1 MSIFHLLSFVFVFV
15 LAGCSSAGP
24 ENSKYESSLAKA
36 MPVFDYEDRPKTGSI
51 FTDQASSRSFGFR
64 RRFALGDII
73 TVVLDESTQ
82 AQRSSGINTSK
93 EVTNSPLSQLQKVFG
108 NSLPINSSRTTQ
120 IKRGLK
126 GLDFGDLSRSDKG
139 VGIADQAASL
149 SGAIAVI
156 VTHLMPNGSM
166 FIEGK
171 KELVLSEGSEEIFI
185 SGIITP
191 KDIQP
196 DNTVLSSRIA
206 QANIAYRGK
215 GDLADVATA
224 NWGSRFFNK
233 LWPF

>member
-1 MSIFHLLSFVFVFV
+1 MPICYLLFFVFV
-15 LAGCSSAGP
+15 LAGCSSVGL
-24 ENSKYESSLAKA
+24 ENSKYESALVKA

-51 FTDQASSRSFGFR
+51 FMDQSSSRSFGFR
-64 RRFALGDII
+64 RRFELGDVI

-82 AQRSSGINTSK
+82 AQRSSGINTTK

-108 NSLPINSSRTTQ
+108 NNLPTNNSRENR

-126 GLDFGDLSRSDKG
+126 GLDFSDLSRSDKG

-156 VTHLMPNGSM
+156 VTHLLPNGSM

-206 QANIAYRGK
+206 QANITYRGQ

-224 NWGSRFFNK
+224 NWGSKFFNK

>member
-1 MSIFHLLSFVFVFV
+1 LLFFVFV
-15 LAGCSSAGP
+15 LAGCSSVGL
-24 ENSKYESSLAKA
+24 ENSKYESALVKA

-51 FTDQASSRSFGFR
+51 FMDQSSSRSFGFR
-64 RRFALGDII
+64 RRFELGDVI

-82 AQRSSGINTSK
+82 AQRSSGINTTK

-108 NSLPINSSRTTQ
+108 NTLPTNSSRENR

-126 GLDFGDLSRSDKG
+126 GLDFSDLSRSDKG

-156 VTHLMPNGSM
+156 VTHLLPNGSM

-206 QANIAYRGK
+206 QANITYRGQ

-224 NWGSRFFNK
+224 NWGSKFFNK
-233 LWPF
+233 IWPF

>member
-1 MSIFHLLSFVFVFV
+1 MPICYLLFFVFV
-15 LAGCSSAGP
+15 LAGCSSVGL
-24 ENSKYESSLAKA
+24 ENSKYESALVKA

-51 FTDQASSRSFGFR
+51 FMDQSSSRSFGFR
-64 RRFALGDII
+64 RRFELGDVI

-82 AQRSSGINTSK
+82 AQRSSGINTTK

-108 NSLPINSSRTTQ
+108 NTLPTNSSRENR

-126 GLDFGDLSRSDKG
+126 GLDFSDLSRSDKG

-156 VTHLMPNGSM
+156 VTHLLPNGSM

-185 SGIITP
+185 SGIITA

-206 QANIAYRGK
+206 QANIVYRGQ

-224 NWGSRFFNK
+224 NWGSKFFNK

>member
-1 MSIFHLLSFVFVFV
+1 MPICYLLFFVFV
-15 LAGCSSAGP
+15 LAGCSSVGL
-24 ENSKYESSLAKA
+24 ENSNYESALVKA

-51 FTDQASSRSFGFR
+51 FMDQLSSRSFGFR
-64 RRFALGDII
+64 RRFELGDVI

-82 AQRSSGINTSK
+82 AQRSSGINTTK
-93 EVTNSPLSQLQKVFG
+93 EVTNSPLSQLQKIFG
-108 NSLPINSSRTTQ
+108 NNLPINSSRTTQ

-126 GLDFGDLSRSDKG
+126 GLDFSDLSRSDKG

-156 VTHLMPNGSM
+156 VTHLLPNGSM

-206 QANIAYRGK
+206 QANITYRGQ

-224 NWGSRFFNK
+224 NWGSKFFNK
-233 LWPF
+233 IWPF

>member
-1 MSIFHLLSFVFVFV
+1 MPICYLLFFVFV
-15 LAGCSSAGP
+15 LAGCSSVGL
-24 ENSKYESSLAKA
+24 ENSKYESALVKA

-51 FTDQASSRSFGFR
+51 FMDQSSSRSFGFR
-64 RRFALGDII
+64 RRFELGDVI

-82 AQRSSGINTSK
+82 AQRSSGINTTK

-108 NSLPINSSRTTQ
+108 NTLPINSSRENR

-126 GLDFGDLSRSDKG
+126 GLDFSDLSRSDKG

-156 VTHLMPNGSM
+156 VTHLLPNGSM

-171 KELVLSEGSEEIFI
+171 KELVLSEGREEIFI

-206 QANIAYRGK
+206 QANITYRGQ

-224 NWGSRFFNK
+224 NWGSKFFNK

>member
-1 MSIFHLLSFVFVFV
+1 MPICYLLFFVFV
-15 LAGCSSAGP
+15 LAGCSSVGL
-24 ENSKYESSLAKA
+24 ENSKYESALVKA

-51 FTDQASSRSFGFR
+51 FMDQLSSRSFGFR
-64 RRFALGDII
+64 RRFELGDVI

-82 AQRSSGINTSK
+82 AQRSSGINTTK

-108 NSLPINSSRTTQ
+108 NTLPTNSSRENR

-126 GLDFGDLSRSDKG
+126 GLDFSDLSRSDKG

-156 VTHLMPNGSM
+156 VTHLLPNGSM

-206 QANIAYRGK
+206 QANITYRGQ

-224 NWGSRFFNK
+224 NWGSKFFNK
-233 LWPF
+233 IWPF

>member
-1 MSIFHLLSFVFVFV
+1 MPICYLLFFVFV
-15 LAGCSSAGP
+15 LAGCSSVGL
-24 ENSKYESSLAKA
+24 ENSKYESALVKA

-51 FTDQASSRSFGFR
+51 FMDQLSSRSFGFR
-64 RRFALGDII
+64 RRFELGDVI

-82 AQRSSGINTSK
+82 AQRSSGINTTK
-93 EVTNSPLSQLQKVFG
+93 EVTNSPLSQLQKIFG
-108 NSLPINSSRTTQ
+108 NNLPINSSRTTQ

-126 GLDFGDLSRSDKG
+126 GLDFSDLSRSDKG

-156 VTHLMPNGSM
+156 VTHLLPNGSM

-206 QANIAYRGK
+206 QANITYRGQ

-224 NWGSRFFNK
+224 NWGSKFFNK
-233 LWPF
+233 IWPF

>member
-1 MSIFHLLSFVFVFV
+1 MPICYLLFFVFV
-15 LAGCSSAGP
+15 LAGCSSVGL
-24 ENSKYESSLAKA
+24 ENSKYESALVKA

-51 FTDQASSRSFGFR
+51 FMDQLSSRSFGFR
-64 RRFALGDII
+64 RRFELGDVI

-82 AQRSSGINTSK
+82 AQRSSGINTTK

-108 NSLPINSSRTTQ
+108 NNLPINRSRENR

-126 GLDFGDLSRSDKG
+126 GLDFSDLSRSDKG

-156 VTHLMPNGSM
+156 VTHLLPNGSM

-206 QANIAYRGK
+206 QANITYRGR

-224 NWGSRFFNK
+224 NWGSKFFNK

>member
-1 MSIFHLLSFVFVFV
+1 MPICYLLFFVFV
-15 LAGCSSAGP
+15 LAGCSSVGL
-24 ENSKYESSLAKA
+24 ENSKYESALVKA

-51 FTDQASSRSFGFR
+51 FMDQSSSRSFGFR
-64 RRFALGDII
+64 RRFELGDVI

-82 AQRSSGINTSK
+82 AQRSSGINTTK

-108 NSLPINSSRTTQ
+108 NSLPTNSSRENR

-126 GLDFGDLSRSDKG
+126 GLDFSDLSRSDKG

-156 VTHLMPNGSM
+156 VTHLLPNGSM

-206 QANIAYRGK
+206 QANITYRGQ

-224 NWGSRFFNK
+224 NWGSKFFNK

>member
-1 MSIFHLLSFVFVFV
+1 MPICYLLFFVFV
-15 LAGCSSAGP
+15 LAGCSSVGL
-24 ENSKYESSLAKA
+24 ENSKYESALVKA

-51 FTDQASSRSFGFR
+51 FMDQSSSRSFGFR
-64 RRFALGDII
+64 RRFELGDVI

-82 AQRSSGINTSK
+82 AQRSSGINTTK

-108 NSLPINSSRTTQ
+108 NNLPINRSRENR

-126 GLDFGDLSRSDKG
+126 GLDFSDLSRSDKG

-156 VTHLMPNGSM
+156 VTHLLPNGSM

-206 QANIAYRGK
+206 QANITYRGQ

-224 NWGSRFFNK
+224 NWGSKFFNK

>member
-1 MSIFHLLSFVFVFV
+1 MPICYLLFFVFV
-15 LAGCSSAGP
+15 LAGCSSVGL
-24 ENSKYESSLAKA
+24 ENSKYESALVKA

-51 FTDQASSRSFGFR
+51 FMDQLSSRSFGFR
-64 RRFALGDII
+64 RRFELGDVI

-82 AQRSSGINTSK
+82 AQRSSGINTTK

-108 NSLPINSSRTTQ
+108 NTLPINRSRENR

-126 GLDFGDLSRSDKG
+126 GLDFSDLSRSDKG

-156 VTHLMPNGSM
+156 VTHLLPNGSM

-206 QANIAYRGK
+206 QANITYRGQ

-224 NWGSRFFNK
+224 NWGSKFFNK
-233 LWPF
+233 IWPF

>member
-1 MSIFHLLSFVFVFV
+1 MPICYLLFFVFV
-15 LAGCSSAGP
+15 LAGCSSVGL
-24 ENSKYESSLAKA
+24 ENSKYESALVKA

-51 FTDQASSRSFGFR
+51 FMDQLSSRSFGFR
-64 RRFALGDII
+64 RRFELGDVI

-82 AQRSSGINTSK
+82 AQRSSGINTTK

-108 NSLPINSSRTTQ
+108 NTLPINRSRENR

-126 GLDFGDLSRSDKG
+126 GLDFSDLSRSDKG

-156 VTHLMPNGSM
+156 VTHLLPNGSM

-206 QANIAYRGK
+206 QANITYRGQ

-224 NWGSRFFNK
+224 NWGSKFFNK

>member
-1 MSIFHLLSFVFVFV
+1 MPICYLLFFVFV
-15 LAGCSSAGP
+15 LAGCSSVGL
-24 ENSKYESSLAKA
+24 ENSKYDSALVKA

-51 FTDQASSRSFGFR
+51 FMDQSSSRSFGFR
-64 RRFALGDII
+64 RRFELGDVI

-82 AQRSSGINTSK
+82 AQRSSGINTTK

-108 NSLPINSSRTTQ
+108 NTLPTNSSRENR

-126 GLDFGDLSRSDKG
+126 GLDFSDLSRSDKG

-156 VTHLMPNGSM
+156 VTHLLPNGSM

-206 QANIAYRGK
+206 QANITYRGQ

-224 NWGSRFFNK
+224 NWGSKFFNK
-233 LWPF
+233 IWPF

>member
-1 MSIFHLLSFVFVFV
+1 MPICYLLFFVFV
-15 LAGCSSAGP
+15 LAGCSSVGLEKSNYDSA
-24 ENSKYESSLAKA
+24 LVKA

-51 FTDQASSRSFGFR
+51 FMDQSSSRSFGFR
-64 RRFALGDII
+64 RRFELGDVI

-82 AQRSSGINTSK
+82 AQRSSGINTTK

-108 NSLPINSSRTTQ
+108 NTLPTNSSRENR

-126 GLDFGDLSRSDKG
+126 GLDFSDLSRSDKG

-156 VTHLMPNGSM
+156 VTHLLPNGSM

-206 QANIAYRGK
+206 QANITYRGQ

-224 NWGSRFFNK
+224 NWGSKFFNK
-233 LWPF
+233 IWPF

>member
-1 MSIFHLLSFVFVFV
+1 MPIYYLLFFVFI
-15 LAGCSSAGP
+15 LAGCSSVGL
-24 ENSKYESSLAKA
+24 ENSNYESALVKA

-51 FTDQASSRSFGFR
+51 FMDQSSSRSFGFR
-64 RRFALGDII
+64 RRFELGDVI

-82 AQRSSGINTSK
+82 AQRSSGINTTK
-93 EVTNSPLSQLQKVFG
+93 EGTNSPLSQLQKVFG
-108 NSLPINSSRTTQ
+108 NNLPVNSSRTTQ

-126 GLDFGDLSRSDKG
+126 GLDFSDLSRSDKG

-149 SGAIAVI
+149 SGVIAVI
-156 VTHLMPNGSM
+156 VTHLLPNGSM

-171 KELVLSEGSEEIFI
+171 KELVLSEGREVIFV

-206 QANIAYRGK
+206 QANITYRGQ

-224 NWGSRFFNK
+224 NWGSKFFNK
-233 LWPF
+233 IWPF

>member
-1 MSIFHLLSFVFVFV
+1 MPIYYLLFFVFI
-15 LAGCSSAGP
+15 LAGCSSVGL
-24 ENSKYESSLAKA
+24 ENSYFESALVKA
-36 MPVFDYEDRPKTGSI
+36 MPVFDYEDRPTTGSI
-51 FTDQASSRSFGFR
+51 FMDQSSSRSFGFR
-64 RRFALGDII
+64 RRFELGDVI
-73 TVVLDESTQ
+73 TVILDESTQ
-82 AQRSSGINTSK
+82 AQRSSGLNTTK
-93 EVTNSPLSQLQKVFG
+93 EVKNSPLGQLQKVFG
-108 NSLPINSSRTTQ
+108 NNLPINSSRTMK

-126 GLDFGDLSRSDKG
+126 GLDFSDLSRSDKG

-156 VTHLMPNGSM
+156 VTHLLPNGSM

-171 KELVLSEGSEEIFI
+171 KELVLSEGREVIFI

-206 QANIAYRGK
+206 QAHIAYKGD

-224 NWGSRFFNK
+224 NWGSKFFNK

>member
-1 MSIFHLLSFVFVFV
+1 MPICYLLFFVFV
-15 LAGCSSAGP
+15 LAGCSSVGL
-24 ENSKYESSLAKA
+24 ENSKYESALVKA

-51 FTDQASSRSFGFR
+51 FMDQSSSRSFGFR
-64 RRFALGDII
+64 RRFELGDVI

-82 AQRSSGINTSK
+82 AQRSSGINTTK

-108 NSLPINSSRTTQ
+108 NTLPINRSRENR

-126 GLDFGDLSRSDKG
+126 GLDFSDLSRSDKG

-156 VTHLMPNGSM
+156 VTHLLPNGSM

-206 QANIAYRGK
+206 QANITYRGQ

-224 NWGSRFFNK
+224 NWGSKFFNK
-233 LWPF
+233 IWPF

>member
-1 MSIFHLLSFVFVFV
+1 MPICYLLFFVFV
-15 LAGCSSAGP
+15 LAGCSSVGL
-24 ENSKYESSLAKA
+24 ENSKYESALVKA

-51 FTDQASSRSFGFR
+51 FMDQSSSRSFGFR
-64 RRFALGDII
+64 RRFELGDVI

-82 AQRSSGINTSK
+82 AQRSSGINTTK

-108 NSLPINSSRTTQ
+108 NTLPTNSSRENR

-126 GLDFGDLSRSDKG
+126 GLDFSDLSRSDNG

-156 VTHLMPNGSM
+156 VTHLLPNGSM

-185 SGIITP
+185 SGIITA

-206 QANIAYRGK
+206 QANIVYRGQ

-224 NWGSRFFNK
+224 NWGSKFFNK

>member
-1 MSIFHLLSFVFVFV
+1 MPICYLLFFVFV
-15 LAGCSSAGP
+15 LAGCSSVGL
-24 ENSKYESSLAKA
+24 ENSKYESALVKA

-51 FTDQASSRSFGFR
+51 FMDQSSSRSFGFR
-64 RRFALGDII
+64 RRFELGDVI

-82 AQRSSGINTSK
+82 AQRSSGINTTK

-108 NSLPINSSRTTQ
+108 NDLPTNSSRENR

-126 GLDFGDLSRSDKG
+126 GLDFSDLSRSDKG

-156 VTHLMPNGSM
+156 VTHLLPNGSM

-206 QANIAYRGK
+206 QANITYRGQ

-224 NWGSRFFNK
+224 NWGSKFFNK

>member
-1 MSIFHLLSFVFVFV
+1 MPICYLLFFVFV
-15 LAGCSSAGP
+15 LAGCSSVGL
-24 ENSKYESSLAKA
+24 ENSKYESALVKA

-51 FTDQASSRSFGFR
+51 FMDQSSSRSFGFR
-64 RRFALGDII
+64 RRFELGDVI

-82 AQRSSGINTSK
+82 AQRSSGINTTK

-108 NSLPINSSRTTQ
+108 NTLPTNSSRENR

-126 GLDFGDLSRSDKG
+126 GLDFSDLSRSDKG

-156 VTHLMPNGSM
+156 VTHLLPNGSM

-206 QANIAYRGK
+206 QANITYRGQ

-224 NWGSRFFNK
+224 NWGSKFFNK
-233 LWPF
+233 IWPF

>member
-1 MSIFHLLSFVFVFV
+1 MPIYYLLFFVFI
-15 LAGCSSAGP
+15 LAGCSSVGL
-24 ENSKYESSLAKA
+24 ENSNYESALVKA

-51 FTDQASSRSFGFR
+51 FMDQSSSRSFGFR
-64 RRFALGDII
+64 RRFELGDVI

-82 AQRSSGINTSK
+82 AQRSSGLNTTK

-108 NSLPINSSRTTQ
+108 NNLPVNSSRTTQ

-126 GLDFGDLSRSDKG
+126 GLDFSDLSRSDKG

-156 VTHLMPNGSM
+156 VTHLLPNGSM

-171 KELVLSEGSEEIFI
+171 KELVLSEGREVIFV

-206 QANIAYRGK
+206 QANITYRGQ

-224 NWGSRFFNK
+224 NWGSKFFNK
-233 LWPF
+233 IWPF

>member
-1 MSIFHLLSFVFVFV
+1 MPICYLLFFVFV
-15 LAGCSSAGP
+15 LAGCSSVGL
-24 ENSKYESSLAKA
+24 ENSKYESALVKA
-36 MPVFDYEDRPKTGSI
+36 MPVFDYEERPKTGSI
-51 FTDQASSRSFGFR
+51 FMDQSSSRSFGFR
-64 RRFALGDII
+64 RRFELGDVI

-82 AQRSSGINTSK
+82 AQRSSGINTTK

-108 NSLPINSSRTTQ
+108 NDFSD
-120 IKRGLK
+120 LK
-126 GLDFGDLSRSDKG
+126 RSDKG

-149 SGAIAVI
+149 SGAIAAI
-156 VTHLMPNGSM
+156 VTHLLPNGSM

-185 SGIITP
+185 SGIITA

-206 QANIAYRGK
+206 QANIVYRGQ

-224 NWGSRFFNK
+224 NWGSKFFNK

>member
-1 MSIFHLLSFVFVFV
+1 MPICYLLFFVFV
-15 LAGCSSAGP
+15 LAGCSSVGL
-24 ENSKYESSLAKA
+24 ENSKYESALVKA

-51 FTDQASSRSFGFR
+51 FMDQSSSRSFGFR
-64 RRFALGDII
+64 RRFELGDVI

-82 AQRSSGINTSK
+82 AQRSSGINTTK

-108 NSLPINSSRTTQ
+108 NTLPTNSSRENR

-126 GLDFGDLSRSDKG
+126 GLDFSDLSRSDKG

-156 VTHLMPNGSM
+156 VTHLLPNGSM

-185 SGIITP
+185 SGIITA

-206 QANIAYRGK
+206 QANITYRGQ

-224 NWGSRFFNK
+224 NWGSKFFNK
-233 LWPF
+233 IWPF

>member
-1 MSIFHLLSFVFVFV
+1 MPICYLLFFVFV
-15 LAGCSSAGP
+15 LAGCSSVGL
-24 ENSKYESSLAKA
+24 ENSKYESALVKA

-51 FTDQASSRSFGFR
+51 FMDQLSSRSFGFR
-64 RRFALGDII
+64 RRFELGDVI

-82 AQRSSGINTSK
+82 AQRSSGINTTK

-108 NSLPINSSRTTQ
+108 NTLPINRSRENR

-126 GLDFGDLSRSDKG
+126 GLDFSDLSRSDKG

-156 VTHLMPNGSM
+156 VTHLLPNGSM

-206 QANIAYRGK
+206 QANITYRGR

-224 NWGSRFFNK
+224 NWGSKFFNK
-233 LWPF
+233 IWPF

>member
-1 MSIFHLLSFVFVFV
+1 MPICYLLFFVFV
-15 LAGCSSAGP
+15 LAGCSSVGL
-24 ENSKYESSLAKA
+24 ENSKYESALVKA

-51 FTDQASSRSFGFR
+51 FMDQLSSRSFGFR
-64 RRFALGDII
+64 RRFELGDVI

-82 AQRSSGINTSK
+82 AQRSSGINTTK

-108 NSLPINSSRTTQ
+108 NTLPINRSRENR

-126 GLDFGDLSRSDKG
+126 GLDFSDLSRSDKG

-156 VTHLMPNGSM
+156 VTHLLPNGSM

-206 QANIAYRGK
+206 QANITYRGR

-224 NWGSRFFNK
+224 NWGSKFFNK

>member
-1 MSIFHLLSFVFVFV
+1 MPICYLLFFVFV
-15 LAGCSSAGP
+15 LAGCSSVGL
-24 ENSKYESSLAKA
+24 ENSKYESALVKA

-51 FTDQASSRSFGFR
+51 FMDQSSSRSFGFR
-64 RRFALGDII
+64 RRFELGDVI

-82 AQRSSGINTSK
+82 AQRSSGINTTK

-108 NSLPINSSRTTQ
+108 DDLTKTNT
-120 IKRGLK
+120 IKNRIQRGLK
-126 GLDFGDLSRSDKG
+126 GLDFSDLSRSDKG

-156 VTHLMPNGSM
+156 VTHLLPNGSM

-206 QANIAYRGK
+206 QANITYRGQ

-224 NWGSRFFNK
+224 NWGSKFFNK

>member
-1 MSIFHLLSFVFVFV
+1 MPICYLLFFVFV
-15 LAGCSSAGP
+15 LAGCSSVGL
-24 ENSKYESSLAKA
+24 ENSKYESALVKA

-51 FTDQASSRSFGFR
+51 FMDQSSSRSFGFR
-64 RRFALGDII
+64 RRFELGDVI

-82 AQRSSGINTSK
+82 AQRSSGINTTK

-108 NSLPINSSRTTQ
+108 NNLPINRSRENR

-126 GLDFGDLSRSDKG
+126 GLDFSDLSRSDKG

-156 VTHLMPNGSM
+156 VTHLLPNGSM

-206 QANIAYRGK
+206 QANITYRGQ

-224 NWGSRFFNK
+224 NWGSKFFNK
-233 LWPF
+233 IWPF